1 MASLMENLIS
11 TLKEEER
18 LYSELFPIAEQKAQA
33 IIKNDIEELQAVN
46 EQEQK
51 IINRVT
57 SLEQKRQETV
67 NNIAI
72 VMNRKPEDLKLQV
85 IADMLQKQPAQQ
97 KEIKEVHDKLKSTV
111 KRLQE
116 VNARNKDLIEDS
128 LEMIEFN
135 MNFIRS
141 TRMSS
146 GSSNYS
152 KHASVMDSSS
162 YSTGDFD
169 AKQ

>member
-11 TLKEEER
+11 TLNDEEK
-18 LYSELFPIAEQKAQA
+18 LYSDLLPVADQKAHA
-33 IIKNDIEELQAVN
+33 IVKNNLDDLQEIN
-46 EQEQK
+46 EKEQM
-51 IINRVT
+51 IINRIA

-67 NNIAI
+67 DNIAI
-72 VMNRKPEDLKLQV
+72 VMNRKAEDLKLQA
-85 IADMLQKQPAQQ
+85 IIDMLQKQPAQQ
-97 KEIKEVHDKLKSTV
+97 KELREVHDRLKKTV

-116 VNARNKDLIEDS
+116 VNAQNKHLIEDS

-135 MNFIRS
+135 MNYIRS

-152 KHASVMDSSS
+152 KHASTMDAPV
-162 YSTGDFD
+162 YETGAFD